1 MAIEEKVKVG
11 IIGCGDISKTY
22 FNAPNL
28 FENIEVTAC
37 SDLSMELAESKAQ
50 GLDNIHACSV
60 DELLED
66 RDISIAVNLT
76 PPQAHYDISRR
87 ILEAGKHVYSEKPM
101 ALTTNEAS
109 ELLKLA
115 EDKNLRFGG
124 APDTFMG
131 GGLQTCRGLIDD
143 GVIGRPFKAFASMA
157 YHGPA
162 DWHHRPHAFY
172 QEGAGPL
179 YDMGPYY
186 IAALVNLI
194 GRIASVNAMATIVEP
209 QVEIIKGPSAG
220 ELINVTT
227 PTDISGS
234 MEFES
239 KVIAGISF
247 TFGTRATN
255 LPRLEVYGTKGTLSL
270 PDPNTFGGPVAVLL
284 AGMEEWEEVPLTHG
298 HVENSRGI
306 GLSDMAD
313 AIANNRPHRANGEL
327 TFHTLEVMEGI
338 LLAAKTR
345 REYEVQSPCRLP
357 EPLEPLYAETM
368 WASKTENRKAA

>member
-1 MAIEEKVKVG
+1 MAIESKVQVG

-28 FENIEVTAC
+28 FNNIEITAC
-37 SDLSMELAESKAQ
+37 SDLVMELAESKAQ
-50 GLDNIHACSV
+50 EFGNIHACSV

-66 RDISIAVNLT
+66 PDISIAVNLT

-101 ALTTNEAS
+101 AYTTNEGS

-115 EDKNLRFGG
+115 ADKDLRFGG

-162 DWHHRPHAFY
+162 DWHHRPHPFY
-172 QEGAGPL
+172 EKGVGPL
-179 YDMGPYY
+179 GDMGPYY

-194 GRIASVNAMATIVEP
+194 GRVARVSAMATIVEP
-209 QVEIIKGPSAG
+209 QVEIAKGPHAG
-220 ELINVTT
+220 KKINVTA
-227 PTDISGS
+227 PTDVSGS

-239 KVIAGISF
+239 NVIAGVSF
-247 TFGTRATN
+247 TFGTHATN
-255 LPRLEVYGTKGTLSL
+255 LPRLEIYGSKGSLSL
-270 PDPNTFGGPVAVLL
+270 PDPNTFGGPVALKL

-298 HVENSRGI
+298 FTENSRGL

-313 AIANNRPHRANGEL
+313 AMANNRPHRANGEL
-327 TFHTLEVMEGI
+327 TFHTLEVING
-338 LLAAKTR
+338 LLQAAKTR
-345 REYEVQSPCRLP
+345 REYEVQSPCQRP
-357 EPLEPLYAETM
+357 EPLAPLDEETV
-368 WASKTENRKAA
+368 WPPETEYRKAA